1 MKFNHDRG
9 AARSVAKSSFAAAGT
24 LALSMTITA
33 PASAGGVLK
42 SAVADWTGG
51 AVTCEIIHQ
60 ILESELDYKVKRIT
74 MPSGPGLR
82 EGIRAGD
89 IDYACESWPSYDTTK
104 EKYVSEWGGDGS
116 VMKFADVGVVGVS
129 SYYAVSYT
137 HLTLPTIY
145 SV

>member
-104 EKYVSEWGGDGS
+104 EKYVSEWGGDLS
-116 VMKFADVGVVGVS
+116 LI
-129 SYYAVSYT
+129 
-137 HLTLPTIY
+137 HI
-145 SV
+145 